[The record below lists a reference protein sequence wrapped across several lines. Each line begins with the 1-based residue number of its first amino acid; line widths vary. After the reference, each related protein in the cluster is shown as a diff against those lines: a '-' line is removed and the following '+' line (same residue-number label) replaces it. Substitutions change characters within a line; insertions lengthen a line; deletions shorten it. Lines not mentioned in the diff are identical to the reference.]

1 MNNNDYPSNICHIF
15 YFQGDDDYP
24 RLQFSLMHGLR
35 LLLPTSHYY
44 NHSGSLEEL
53 FPELVR
59 EILEG
64 HASGKKDNR
73 ATASPRETPGHDQYK
88 KIVTKVK
95 VMLANRRNAVVR
107 ANNKAGLGRKK
118 EVEVKEEL
126 DAEFK
131 KPGVHVRPKPFKSAS
146 SL

>member
-1 MNNNDYPSNICHIF
+1 
-15 YFQGDDDYP
+15 
-24 RLQFSLMHGLR
+24 MHGLR
-35 LLLPTSHYY
+35 LLLPTSNYY
-44 NHSGSLEEL
+44 NYSGSLEEL

-59 EILEG
+59 EMLEG
-64 HASGKKDNR
+64 QASGKKDHR
-73 ATASPRETPGHDQYK
+73 ATASPRETPGQTHKEQEQYK
-88 KIVTKVK
+88 KIVAKVK
-95 VMLANRRNAVVR
+95 AMLANRRNAVVR

-118 EVEVKEEL
+118 EAEVKEDL